1 MVQEATEKA
10 ARRAKVQTPTERK
23 KRQQRQ
29 ILEAMR
35 SMRESYK
42 HKSSSKL
49 KPSLKRMN

>member
-1 MVQEATEKA
+1 MEATEKPPEEQRFKLQLRG
-10 ARRAKVQTPTERK
+10 RRGSCRG
-23 KRQQRQ
+23 RY
-29 ILEAMR
+29 IEAMR